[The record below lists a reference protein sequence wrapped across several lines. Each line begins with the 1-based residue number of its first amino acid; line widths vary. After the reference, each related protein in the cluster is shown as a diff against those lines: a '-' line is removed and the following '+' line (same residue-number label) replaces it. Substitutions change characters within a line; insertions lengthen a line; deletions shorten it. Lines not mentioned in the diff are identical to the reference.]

1 MNAPITGP
9 SGKDPS
15 TAFLIELI
23 GGFFGLLGLGY
34 IFVGR
39 TSDGITR
46 LIVWLIYVAFAWCI
60 ITLASAVL
68 IGLLCIPIQIVIQ
81 IVVPIWSAV
90 TLKKQMD
97 AGLL

>member
-1 MNAPITGP
+1 MTAPISGP

-15 TAFLIELI
+15 IAFLIELV

-39 TSDGITR
+39 TQEGITR
-46 LIVWLIYVAFAWCI
+46 LIVWLIYVAVIWCI
-60 ITLASAVL
+60 ITVASALL

-81 IVVPIWSAV
+81 IVVPIWSAYS
-90 TLKKQMD
+90 LKKQMD
-97 AGLL
+97 SGLI